1 VPIMQMN
8 TATAIC
14 GTEYRTES
22 LLEFEA
28 VAARSCPHLN
38 VQSSP

>member
-1 VPIMQMN
+1 MPMTQMN

-14 GTEYRTES
+14 GAECRTES

-38 VQSSP
+38 VHSSP